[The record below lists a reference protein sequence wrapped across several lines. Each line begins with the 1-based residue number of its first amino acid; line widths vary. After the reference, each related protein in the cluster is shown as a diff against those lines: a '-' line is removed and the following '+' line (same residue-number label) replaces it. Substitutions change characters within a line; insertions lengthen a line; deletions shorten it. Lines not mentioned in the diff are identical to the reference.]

1 MTKIAVVIV
10 TFNSAKYIGRLL
22 DKLLSQSYP
31 TAQII
36 IVDNKSNDTTCDIVH
51 GYQNNNAGT
60 KIHLHQLGANL
71 GGAGGFAKGFEIAK
85 DSDCDY
91 IVSLD
96 DDAYPAS
103 DTFIAD
109 LVLTKEQYGYDAIS
123 ALVVD
128 SDNHEL
134 AAYEYQVNGVKHTKI
149 ADIQKVPLLDN
160 DIKLFNGVLFD
171 KKVVEKVGIP
181 RAEFFIRGDEQE
193 YKMRILNAG
202 FKTAVSTQVMVYNPT
217 SVNEY
222 FYLKGKRYHHL
233 GSAFK
238 LFYSTRNQAYMLRLR
253 NDLNFFKKTKIVYKQ
268 FWRYTWFYLV
278 YKKDARSYCL
288 WLKAFIYGLIG
299 HMKNDFKG

>member
-1 MTKIAVVIV
+1 MKKIAVVIV
-10 TFNSAKYIGRLL
+10 TFNSAKHIGRLL

-31 TAQII
+31 VAQII
-36 IVDNKSNDTTCDIVH
+36 IVDNKSDDKTCDIVH
-51 GYQNNNAGT
+51 GYQNNNFGI

-85 DSDCDY
+85 DSGCDY

-109 LVLTKEQYGYDAIS
+109 MVAAKNQYDYDAIS

-134 AAYEYQVNGVKHTKI
+134 AAYEYQVNGNRHTRI
-149 ADIQKVPLLDN
+149 IDIQKVPFLDN
-160 DIKLFNGVLFD
+160 DIKLFNGALFD
-171 KKVVEKVGIP
+171 KKVVERVGIP

-193 YKMRILNAG
+193 YKMRILSAG
-202 FKTAVSTQVMVYNPT
+202 FKTAVFTRVIVYHST
-217 SVNEY
+217 SVSEY
-222 FYLKGKRYHHL
+222 FYIQGKRYHHL
-233 GSAFK
+233 DSPFK
-238 LFYSTRNQAYMLRLR
+238 LFYSVRNQAYILRLR
-253 NDLNFFKKTKIVYKQ
+253 NDINMFKKSKIAYKY
-268 FWRYTWFYLV
+268 FWQYTWFYLV
-278 YKKDARSYCL
+278 YKKNTRSYWL

-299 HMKNDFKG
+299 YMKNDFKG